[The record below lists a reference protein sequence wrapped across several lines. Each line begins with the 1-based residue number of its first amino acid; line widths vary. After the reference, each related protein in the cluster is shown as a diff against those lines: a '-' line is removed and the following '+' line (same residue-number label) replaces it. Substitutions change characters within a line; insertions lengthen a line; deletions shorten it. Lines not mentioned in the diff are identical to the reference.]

1 MRGFLQ
7 FPTGVGSG
15 VGLTVASTAAELSR
29 ESGYVH
35 EGTDSRGEGGRARP
49 GSPSAGFGVPLPRQP
64 RMNEGPIFS
73 FPSRASEALELERRH
88 LRNTF

>member
-15 VGLTVASTAAELSR
+15 VGLTVASTTAELSR

-35 EGTDSRGEGGRARP
+35 EGTDSRGEGGQGLAAALLAVASLFP
-49 GSPSAGFGVPLPRQP
+49 GNP
-64 RMNEGPIFS
+64 E
-73 FPSRASEALELERRH
+73 
-88 LRNTF
+88 

>member
-1 MRGFLQ
+1 M
-7 FPTGVGSG
+7 
-15 VGLTVASTAAELSR
+15 GLTVASTAAELSR

-35 EGTDSRGEGGRARP
+35 EGTDSRGEDGGRARP
-49 GSPSAGFGVPLPRQP
+49 GSPSAGCGVPLPRQP

-88 LRNTF
+88 LRNAF